1 MRYLTAVALAA
12 LLLPTGRATAA
23 PVLEPPDE
31 VRTALDALGA
41 AHALFGSAS
50 AWPTFVRGFETPPLA
65 PTPEAAAYAFIL
77 HHAPLFGVHDP
88 GTQLI
93 VASTIEWR
101 GRHVV
106 RLQQEFAGLPVFGR
120 MAAMRVEA
128 DGAVSAFSSNLA
140 PVNPSMPVTPPL
152 ATAQARA
159 AALAHAPWP
168 ATAGAC
174 ALGIW
179 ISHDGAH
186 LAYRVTLRGT
196 EAHQA
201 SHVVLDASTA
211 RVLATGTPIRDATG
225 RVFLQNPVRD
235 SDTPTDVEL
244 LGLTGDGSTLTGENV
259 VAWQYVP
266 EGTAVQTAVPDTSGD
281 FLYDPAPRTGTP
293 VFDDEFAQVNA
304 YYQLDHIASY
314 FISTHG
320 YSHSRGPI
328 NVFVNYVESA
338 GETYDNAFFDDE
350 NWSISLGQA
359 SNGDFAYDADTIYH
373 EYTHSVVDTLASLVY
388 MAADPMGMIVFP
400 GALHEGLSDTFAVSL
415 TDDPDMGEYI
425 LGRNVVNAR
434 TCPGNIMGEV
444 HYDGEIIGGANWD
457 IRNEIGADALEA
469 AAYGSLATLH
479 PTSSFKEY
487 AEGVMAAVDSMV
499 TDGDLTTTQRD
510 EVATIFSERGVDV
523 CDRIM
528 RLDDGASYT
537 VELLGMGR
545 FGSGACDWL
554 DGMRMAGHTFPP
566 SIQWGIEVPDD
577 ATSLSFT
584 ADYTITGGDD
594 YDIAVNVR
602 AGNYIVYEM
611 VDIGWATMPLR
622 VETADATFENP
633 VGPIVLDEYSDPPL
647 EPGEPYFFTVNY
659 LGCPS
664 GANTVSAEV
673 GFDPVED
680 PEAEVEVAPEE
691 EPEEEPEPE
700 EDAGADAPDPGSIT
714 ASGGACGC
722 TLVH

>member
-1 MRYLTAVALAA
+1 MRHLTTIALAA
-12 LLLPTGRATAA
+12 FILSTGQAGAA
-23 PVLEPPDE
+23 PLLEPSGE
-31 VRTALDALGA
+31 VQAALDSLGA
-41 AHALFGSAS
+41 PHAVFGSAS

-65 PTPEAAAYAFIL
+65 PTPVAAAHSFARLY
-77 HHAPLFGVHDP
+77 APLFGVHDP
-88 GTQLI
+88 DAELTAI
-93 VASTIEWR
+93 STITWR

-106 RLQQEFAGLPVFGR
+106 RLQQEHAGLPVFGR
-120 MAAMRVEA
+120 MAVMRVEV
-128 DGAVSAFSSNLA
+128 DGSISAFSSNLA
-140 PVNPSMPVTPPL
+140 PVDPALPVTPSL
-152 ATAQARA
+152 TIAQARA

-168 ATAGAC
+168 ATVAATV
-174 ALGIW
+174 LGVW

-186 LAYRVTLRGT
+186 LAYTVTLRGG

-211 RVLATGTPIRDATG
+211 GVLATGTPIRNVMG

-235 SDTPTDVEL
+235 LDTPTDLEL
-244 LGLTGDGSTLTGENV
+244 LRLAGDGSALTGENV
-259 VAWQYVP
+259 ASWHYVP
-266 EGTAVQTAVPDTSGD
+266 GGAPVQSAAPDSSGD
-281 FLYDPAPRTGTP
+281 YLYDPAARTDEP

-304 YYQLDHIASY
+304 YYQVDHIADY

-320 YSHSRGPI
+320 YTHSRGPI
-328 NVFVNYVESA
+328 TVFVNYVENA
-338 GETYDNAFFDDE
+338 GEAYTNAFFDNE
-350 NWSISLGQA
+350 TWSISLGQA

-373 EYTHSVVDTLASLVY
+373 EYTHSVVDTLAHLVY

-400 GALHEGLSDTFAVSL
+400 GALHEGLADTFAVSL

-425 LGRNVVNAR
+425 LGRHVVNAR

-457 IRNEIGADALEA
+457 IRNEIGASALES

-479 PTSSFKEY
+479 PTSSFKDY
-487 AEGVMAAVDSMV
+487 AEGMMAAIDAMV
-499 TDGDLTTTQRD
+499 SDGDLTTTQRD
-510 EVATIFSERGVDV
+510 EVANILSERGVDV

-528 RLDDGASYT
+528 RLDDGVTYT
-537 VELLGMGR
+537 VEILGMGR

-554 DGMRMAGHTFPP
+554 DGMRMAGYSFPP
-566 SIQWGIEVPDD
+566 SIQWGIDVPSD

-584 ADYTITGGDD
+584 ADYTIVGGDD
-594 YDIAVNVR
+594 YDLTVNVR
-602 AGNYIVYEM
+602 AGNYVVYEM
-611 VDIGWATMPLR
+611 VDMGWATMPLR
-622 VETADATFENP
+622 VETADASFENP
-633 VGPIVLDEYSDPPL
+633 EGPIVLTEYTDPPL
-647 EPGEPYFFTVNY
+647 EPGQPYFFTVNY
-659 LGCPS
+659 IGCPS
-664 GANTVSAEV
+664 GTNTVSAEV

-680 PEAEVEVAPEE
+680 PDAEVEVPPEE

-700 EDAGADAPDPGSIT
+700 EDAGTDGPDPGSIT